1 MFLRDIKRG
10 VNIVKVFSHGSNVNF
25 QTSAREMFF
34 SDLETLFEQKKEHS
48 KQFVMGLLKP
58 DKEQLL
64 IYGLLTRC
72 NLDDSIH
79 KFELEDEVIQWQP
92 DDFLLSQEAAFT
104 IEDERQGKVDYEILY
119 LTYEEEGESV
129 LFFMDESAVT
139 HPLAC
144 VVQFYEQ
151 VKDVGRDVDFSLTGC
166 SANEWKPQK

>member
-1 MFLRDIKRG
+1 M
-10 VNIVKVFSHGSNVNF
+10 KVFSHGSNVNF

-48 KQFVMGLLKP
+48 KKFVMGLLKP
-58 DKEQLL
+58 DKEQLV

-72 NLDDSIH
+72 NLDNTIH
-79 KFELEDEVIQWQP
+79 KFELEDEVIQWQQ

-119 LTYEEEGESV
+119 LTYEDEEGESV